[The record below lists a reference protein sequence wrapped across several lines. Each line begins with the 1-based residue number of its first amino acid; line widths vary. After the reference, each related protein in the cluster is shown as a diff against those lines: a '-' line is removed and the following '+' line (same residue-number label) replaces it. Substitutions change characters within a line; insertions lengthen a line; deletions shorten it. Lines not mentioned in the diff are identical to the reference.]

1 MNDKEKKQHELRE
14 KIYDMNQKLKQ
25 PIKFNVNDL
34 PKKYRDMFNK
44 ILFNRDVEL
53 EEAQELI
60 RKHLE

>member
-25 PIKFNVNDL
+25 PIKFNVNNL